1 MIFLLKILF
10 SVIDNQNK
18 KKIIFFIKKKLKS
31 DPIVIIDVG
40 AHEGET
46 IQLFFKNFLIKKI
59 ISYEASKD
67 NFEKLKNYLNKNHK
81 LKDIVEINNIGIG
94 KKSSTIKFN
103 QMSESSSSTFC
114 DINFESRYF
123 KRKKKILDFFLKGD
137 FINKSELISIRSL
150 KNELEKY
157 QLKKIDILKIDTE
170 GFELNV
176 LEGLGDKIKDVKL
189 IYFEHHFDNMIMK
202 NYTYTMIHSYLSKFN
217 FTKVFKIKMPLR
229 KTFEYIYQNKNFH

>member
-1 MIFLLKILF
+1 MVK
-10 SVIDNQNK
+10 NH
-18 KKIIFFIKKKLKS
+18 
-31 DPIVIIDVG
+31 P
-40 AHEGET
+40 
-46 IQLFFKNFLIKKI
+46 QLNLIKCQKVHLQHFVI
-59 ISYEASKD
+59 LILSPD
-67 NFEKLKNYLNKNHK
+67 ILK
-81 LKDIVEINNIGIG
+81 E
-94 KKSSTIKFN
+94 
-103 QMSESSSSTFC
+103 
-114 DINFESRYF
+114 
-123 KRKKKILDFFLKGD
+123 KKKILDFFLKGD

-217 FTKVFKIKMPLR
+217 FKKVFKIKMPLR